1 MQNSIHLD
9 WQIEFPKELKNSANS
24 ILIISGGCGKL
35 EHFVEAVL
43 QGKAD
48 AILAASVFHYGT
60 FRIKEVKQFL
70 QKHSIDVRL

>member
-1 MQNSIHLD
+1 M
-9 WQIEFPKELKNSANS
+9 
-24 ILIISGGCGKL
+24 IISGGCGKL

-60 FRIKEVKQFL
+60 FSIKEVKQFL
-70 QKHSIDVRL
+70 QKNSIDVRL